1 MNKIGKG
8 KMAAIIIT
16 VILVAAII
24 GVSSWL
30 IAVTAKSG
38 KYNLIK
44 VKKSGVPAAVS
55 GDPEEYDVEVNGINM
70 HYAVMGKGSP
80 LILIH
85 GNGGSHEELMGL
97 MRYFANDYRVYAP
110 DSRNQGKSGTS
121 DELSYKL
128 MASDYKAF
136 IDALNIEKPLVIGH
150 SDGGI
155 IAIQM
160 SMDYPT
166 LLKGFVA
173 FGANSRPAGMRSYFT
188 TWAKRKYKKTN
199 DPLYRIMIEEPDF
212 SEEQLGKITTPA
224 YIVAGEFD
232 IVKLEDTVYLHE
244 NIKSSKIAILK
255 WADHSTCRTVPE
267 IGYKVANEF
276 FKTL

>member
-1 MNKIGKG
+1 
-8 KMAAIIIT
+8 MAAIIIT

-44 VKKSGVPAAVS
+44 VKKSGVPAPVS

-110 DSRNQGKSGTS
+110 DSRNQGKSGMS

-136 IDALNIEKPLVIGH
+136 IDTLNIEKPLVIGH

-173 FGANSRPAGMRSYFT
+173 FGAPCLLGVHQRLKCLPQKDGFIAVLFYATNSVHSMTY
-188 TWAKRKYKKTN
+188 Y
-199 DPLYRIMIEEPDF
+199 
-212 SEEQLGKITTPA
+212 
-224 YIVAGEFD
+224 
-232 IVKLEDTVYLHE
+232 VK
-244 NIKSSKIAILK
+244 
-255 WADHSTCRTVPE
+255 
-267 IGYKVANEF
+267 
-276 FKTL
+276 

>member
-1 MNKIGKG
+1 
-8 KMAAIIIT
+8 MAAIIIT

-44 VKKSGVPAAVS
+44 VKKSGVPAPVS

-85 GNGGSHEELMGL
+85 GNGGSHEELLGL

-166 LLKGFVA
+166 L
-173 FGANSRPAGMRSYFT
+173 
-188 TWAKRKYKKTN
+188 
-199 DPLYRIMIEEPDF
+199 
-212 SEEQLGKITTPA
+212 
-224 YIVAGEFD
+224 
-232 IVKLEDTVYLHE
+232 
-244 NIKSSKIAILK
+244 
-255 WADHSTCRTVPE
+255 
-267 IGYKVANEF
+267 
-276 FKTL
+276 

>member
-1 MNKIGKG
+1 
-8 KMAAIIIT
+8 MAAIIIT

-188 TWAKRKYKKTN
+188 TWAKRKYKKPTI
-199 DPLYRIMIEEPDF
+199 RF
-212 SEEQLGKITTPA
+212 
-224 YIVAGEFD
+224 
-232 IVKLEDTVYLHE
+232 
-244 NIKSSKIAILK
+244 
-255 WADHSTCRTVPE
+255 
-267 IGYKVANEF
+267 IG
-276 FKTL
+276 L

>member
-1 MNKIGKG
+1 
-8 KMAAIIIT
+8 MAAIIIT
-16 VILVAAII
+16 VMLVAAII

-44 VKKSGVPAAVS
+44 VKKTGVPNAVS

-70 HYAVMGKGSP
+70 HYAVM
-80 LILIH
+80 

>member
-1 MNKIGKG
+1 
-8 KMAAIIIT
+8 MAAIIIT

-44 VKKSGVPAAVS
+44 VKKSGVPNAVS

-85 GNGGSHEELMGL
+85 GNGGSHEELLGL

-166 LLKGFVA
+166 L
-173 FGANSRPAGMRSYFT
+173 
-188 TWAKRKYKKTN
+188 
-199 DPLYRIMIEEPDF
+199 
-212 SEEQLGKITTPA
+212 
-224 YIVAGEFD
+224 
-232 IVKLEDTVYLHE
+232 
-244 NIKSSKIAILK
+244 
-255 WADHSTCRTVPE
+255 
-267 IGYKVANEF
+267 
-276 FKTL
+276 